1 MRPAESSDVAT
12 TEQLRDAVRDPIAWA
27 DLIDDRAGEIR
38 HFLEWA
44 AACEEDAPTVSLR
57 LRHRVDV
64 GRCAETM
71 ELFREPWWGVVVYS
85 CFDSPRGT
93 RIAAQRF
100 PEPLP
105 PGLAQAAVEEL
116 DFPRGSVQ
124 HHRTQSGLRGAKR
137 ALVSACD
144 KVDEL
149 EKAFCSPGMN
159 FDERF
164 NMLARIN
171 VSWWG
176 RTTHFDALL
185 RAGALGVGAEFYSPD
200 KAYLRGSQGPAV
212 GFKKVF
218 GLDVDASNADLAEEI
233 LATWTER
240 WDDVARQVGAE
251 WDGHPYDSGD
261 FENALCIFQ
270 EPPHAGLPDPGAF
283 SPLPLPRRRGKRSC

>member
-1 MRPAESSDVAT
+1 MAT
-12 TEQLRDAVRDPIAWA
+12 TGQLRDAVHDPAAWA
-27 DLIDDRAGEIR
+27 DLIDGRADEIR

-44 AACEEDAPTVSLR
+44 AACEADAPTVSLR

-64 GRCAETM
+64 GRCAQTM
-71 ELFREPWWGVVVYS
+71 HLFCEPWWGVVAYS

-93 RIAAQRF
+93 RVAAQRF
-100 PEPLP
+100 REPLP
-105 PGLAQAAVEEL
+105 PGLAQAAMDDLE
-116 DFPRGSVQ
+116 FPRGSVQ

-149 EKAFCSPGMN
+149 EEAFCSSGMS

-176 RTTHFDALL
+176 RTTYFDALL
-185 RAGALGVGAEFYSPD
+185 RAGALGVGAGSYSPD
-200 KAYLRGSQGPAV
+200 KAYLRGSQGPAA
-212 GFKKVF
+212 GFERVF
-218 GLDVDASNADLAEEI
+218 GVTVDASNADLAEEV
-233 LATWTER
+233 LTVWTER
-240 WDDVARQVGAE
+240 WEDVAGRVGAE
-251 WDGHPYDSGD
+251 WDGPPYDSGD

-283 SPLPLPRRRGKRSC
+283 SPRTVPRHRTKGSC